1 MHETIRPT
9 RLLVYSHDGYGL
21 GNLSRTLKICERLSK
36 EIPSLSILL
45 LTGSPLAQAF
55 RLPARV
61 DYIKLP
67 SVVRRARDQYVSRI
81 LRTPFKRLSPMRAD
95 LIHAA
100 LRGFRPHLVL
110 VDKVPLGIGDEL
122 LRGLIWLRSHR
133 PKTRVILGL
142 RDVLDDPRY
151 VREQWHRRKFCD
163 AIERFFDSIWVFG
176 SPKVYDLVREYDF
189 PPAVAA
195 KLNYCGYLM
204 VPPALCRPDEVRR
217 KLGIGDGKFVL
228 VTAGGGGDG
237 YELMKT
243 YLRSVREINANGC
256 TGGQPVTSL
265 LLLGPEMPRHRKE
278 RLVRRAATTRGVLPV
293 LDFTTD
299 IPSYMAAAD
308 LVVSMGGYNT
318 LCEILALEKR
328 AIVVPRIHPVS
339 EQWIRA
345 RRLQELGLLDVV
357 EPQELSAETLGARI
371 RWALFDPAR
380 AVNPAVADV
389 LDTQGLP
396 AVSRFVAAE
405 RLLAS

>member
-1 MHETIRPT
+1 VHEVIRPT
-9 RLLVYSHDGYGL
+9 RLLMYSHDGFGL
-21 GNLSRTLKICERLSK
+21 GNLSRTLKICERLSQ

-45 LTGSPLAQAF
+45 LTGSPLAHAF
-55 RLPARV
+55 RMPARV
-61 DYIKLP
+61 DYVKLP

-100 LRGFRPHLVL
+100 IRGFRPHIVL
-110 VDKVPLGIGDEL
+110 VDKVPLGIDDEL
-122 LRGLIWLRSHR
+122 LRGLTWLRSQR

-142 RDVLDDPRY
+142 RDVLDEPGH
-151 VREQWHRRKFCD
+151 VRELWQRRKFCD
-163 AIERFFDSIWVFG
+163 AIARFFDSVWVFG

-189 PPAVAA
+189 PPEIAA
-195 KLNYCGYLM
+195 KLTYCGYLM
-204 VPPALCRPDEVRR
+204 VSPVLSRPDEVRR
-217 KLGIGDGKFVL
+217 KLGIGNGKFVL

-237 YELMKT
+237 FELIKT
-243 YLRSVREINANGC
+243 YLRSVRELNANGHN
-256 TGGQPVTSL
+256 GGEPVYSL

-293 LDFTTD
+293 LDFSTD

-328 AIVVPRIHPVS
+328 AIVVPRMHPVS

-345 RRLQELGLLDVV
+345 RRLQELGLLEVV
-357 EPQELSAETLGARI
+357 EPQELSTETLAARI
-371 RWALFDPAR
+371 RGALFDPPQA
-380 AVNPAVADV
+380 ATPAVADV